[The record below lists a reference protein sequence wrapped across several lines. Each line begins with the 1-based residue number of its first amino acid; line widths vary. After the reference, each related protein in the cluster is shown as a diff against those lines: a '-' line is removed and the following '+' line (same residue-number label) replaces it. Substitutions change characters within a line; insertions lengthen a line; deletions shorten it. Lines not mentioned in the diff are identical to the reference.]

1 MEDGGGAGMM
11 EWWSQTSYSRLY
23 ICIYIY
29 IKFGYKV
36 YYIVSMSVFAFRL
49 KTVFHI
55 SHIL

>member
-1 MEDGGGAGMM
+1 MEEGGGAGMM

-23 ICIYIY
+23 IY
-29 IKFGYKV
+29 IKFGLKV
-36 YYIVSMSVFAFRL
+36 YYIVSMSVFAFRF

>member
-1 MEDGGGAGMM
+1 MGGGAGMM

-29 IKFGYKV
+29 IKFGLKV